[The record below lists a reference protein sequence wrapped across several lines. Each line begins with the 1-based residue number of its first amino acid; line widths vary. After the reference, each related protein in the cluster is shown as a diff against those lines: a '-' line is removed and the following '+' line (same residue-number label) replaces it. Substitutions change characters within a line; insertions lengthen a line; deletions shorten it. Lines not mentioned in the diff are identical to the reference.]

1 MIMDNKTRTAK
12 RLPVRRI
19 VLLSLVFLVL
29 LEPVVMYKV
38 LQHQKEARQAQRAVQ
53 DNALSITPD
62 TMDRSVGQ

>member
-1 MIMDNKTRTAK
+1 MQHKARAAK

-38 LQHQKEARQAQRAVQ
+38 LEHQKESRQTQRALI
-53 DNALSITPD
+53 DNSFSNTPEQPGS
-62 TMDRSVGQ
+62 SVGE